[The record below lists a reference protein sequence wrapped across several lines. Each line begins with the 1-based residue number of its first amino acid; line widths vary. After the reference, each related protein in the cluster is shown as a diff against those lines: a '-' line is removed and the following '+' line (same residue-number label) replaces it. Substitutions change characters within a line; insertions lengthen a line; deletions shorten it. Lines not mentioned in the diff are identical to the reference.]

1 MTKFPAQL
9 PHTPLI
15 LIVEDDSSTGEVLEL
30 AISQETSYRSL
41 LVTSGQDALAVVQ
54 QTKPDLIILDYRL
67 PDTTGIELY
76 DQLQSYQDLKAVPVV
91 LMSAMERSEELEPT
105 ATNRPVTRI
114 DKPFELDDL
123 LSTIERLLAN
133 ATTSFPH

>member
-9 PHTPLI
+9 PHIPLI

-41 LVTSGQDALAVVQ
+41 LVTSGQDALAVLQ

-76 DQLQSYQDLKAVPVV
+76 DQLQSYQELRTIPVV

-105 ATNRPVTRI
+105 ITNRPVTRI
-114 DKPFELDDL
+114 DKPFELDDFL
-123 LSTIERLLAN
+123 TTIERLLTN
-133 ATTSFPH
+133 STTSFPR

>member
-41 LVTSGQDALAVVQ
+41 LVTSGQDALAVLQ

-76 DQLQSYQDLKAVPVV
+76 DQLQSYQELRTIPVV

-105 ATNRPVTRI
+105 ITNRPVT
-114 DKPFELDDL
+114 
-123 LSTIERLLAN
+123 
-133 ATTSFPH
+133 

>member
-76 DQLQSYQDLKAVPVV
+76 DQLQSYQNLKAVPVV